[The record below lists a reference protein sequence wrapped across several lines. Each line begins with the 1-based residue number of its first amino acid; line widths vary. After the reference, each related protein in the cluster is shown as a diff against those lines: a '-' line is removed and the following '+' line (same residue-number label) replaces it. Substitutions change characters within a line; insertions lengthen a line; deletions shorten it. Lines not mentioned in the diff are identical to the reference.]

1 MAEDPLKIKEEANE
15 LFKTGNFE
23 KSIDLCNKALE
34 ICKDDNLTCILH
46 KNAAAS
52 HLKLKDYDDTI
63 KHCDKGKTTVRAKRK

>member
-1 MAEDPLKIKEEANE
+1 MTEDPLKLKEEANE
-15 LFKTGNFE
+15 LFKTGDFE
-23 KSIDLCNKALE
+23 KAIDLCNKALE

-63 KHCDKGKTTVRAKRK
+63 KHCDKG